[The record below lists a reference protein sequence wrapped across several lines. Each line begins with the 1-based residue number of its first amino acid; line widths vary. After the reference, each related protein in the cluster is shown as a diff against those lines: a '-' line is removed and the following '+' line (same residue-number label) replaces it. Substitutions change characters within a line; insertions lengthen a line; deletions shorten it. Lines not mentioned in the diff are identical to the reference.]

1 MSRSKKR
8 RRAPA
13 PGLAAVSEAPA
24 ATIAPRGTTALLFAI
39 GLAAATIVA
48 YAPVRTHE
56 FVQIDDPAYVTENPH
71 VLGGLTAEGVRWALT
86 SNHAAN
92 WHPLTWISHM
102 LDLELFGL
110 DAGAHHLTNLAMHV
124 ASTLLLFGWLVRTTG
139 AAGRSAF
146 VAALFALH
154 PLHVESVAW
163 VAERKDVLST
173 LLLMLTLWAYL
184 PYVRASARG
193 GRSGRVRWL
202 LVVAFVFALGL
213 LAKPMLVTVPFLL
226 LLLDAWPLGRVSLR
240 GSRLDVWR
248 PLVVEKLPLIA
259 LSALSS
265 VLTFVAQQRGGAVAE
280 LTRVPLLLRL
290 ENAVV
295 SYVAYLAKMIW
306 PANLSVVY
314 PLPEAIPIW
323 QAALALIALAAITAL
338 VLRTAR
344 RQPYLAV
351 GWLWYVGM
359 LVPVIGI
366 VQVGV
371 QAFADRYTYVPL
383 VGVFIMMAWGAVD
396 VAARAGGR
404 GRPVVLAL
412 PALAIV
418 IICGVLTRQQ
428 VGYWRSSVP
437 LWQHALS
444 VTLGADRYDAH
455 MELGRV
461 LLPLGRR
468 SEALEHYSA
477 AVRLRPDSAEAHH
490 QRGVL
495 LLDEGRTADA
505 IAAFREAVRLAPGSA
520 ASHANLG
527 RAVASTGDSAAAIPH
542 FQDAVRLD
550 PSQPAALSDLG
561 AALVNAG
568 RPDEAIGHLTSAL
581 RLRADFPEA
590 HNNLGFAFA
599 RTGRYEQA
607 LTHFSEALR
616 LNPSFEL
623 ARRNRILTLITLKR
637 GDEALRDVRELLRL
651 NPGDAWARDLLQSAT
666 GGGSSHH

>member
-8 RRAPA
+8 RRAAA
-13 PGLAAVSEAPA
+13 PAPA
-24 ATIAPRGTTALLFAI
+24 AASETPAARAIAPRGTTVLVLAIALTI
-39 GLAAATIVA
+39 ATIAA
-48 YAPVRTHE
+48 YAPVRHHD
-56 FVQIDDPAYVTENPH
+56 FVQIDDPAYVSENPH
-71 VLGGLTAEGVRWALT
+71 VAGGLTADGVRWALV
-86 SNHAAN
+86 SSHAAN

-102 LDLELFGL
+102 LDVELFGL
-110 DAGAHHLTNLAMHV
+110 DAGAHHLTNLTMHV
-124 ASTLLLFGWLVRTTG
+124 ISTLLLFGWLVRTTG

-184 PYVRASARG
+184 PYVRAAAQGDRP
-193 GRSGRVRWL
+193 RRLRWL
-202 LVVAFVFALGL
+202 VVVASVFGLGL
-213 LAKPMLVTVPFLL
+213 MAKPMLVTAPFLL
-226 LLLDAWPLGRVSLR
+226 LLLDAWPLGRVSL
-240 GSRLDVWR
+240 GSRIDAWR
-248 PLVVEKLPLIA
+248 PLVVEKLPLFA
-259 LSALSS
+259 LVAVSS
-265 VLTFVAQQRGGAVAE
+265 VLTFAAQQRGGAMAE

-295 SYVAYLAKMIW
+295 AYVAYLAKMLW
-306 PANLSVVY
+306 PANLSVIY
-314 PLPEAIPIW
+314 PLPEAIPLW
-323 QAALALIALAAITAL
+323 QVALALLVLAAITAL
-338 VLRTAR
+338 AVRAAAR
-344 RQPYLAV
+344 RPYLIV
-351 GWLWYVGM
+351 GWLWYLGM

-383 VGVFIMMAWGAVD
+383 VGVFIMIAWAAGD
-396 VAARAGGR
+396 LAARAGAR
-404 GRPVVLAL
+404 VRPVVLGV

-418 IICGVLTRQQ
+418 LACGVLTRQQ
-428 VGYWRSSVP
+428 VGYWRSSVT

-468 SEALEHYSA
+468 SEAIEHYA
-477 AVRLRPDSAEAHH
+477 NAVRLRPDSAEAHH
-490 QRGVL
+490 QLGVL
-495 LLDEGRTADA
+495 LLDEGRTAEA

-527 RAVASTGDSAAAIPH
+527 RAIASTGDSAGAIPH
-542 FQDAVRLD
+542 FQEAIRLD
-550 PSQPAALSDLG
+550 PSQASALSDLG
-561 AALVNAG
+561 AALVNTG
-568 RPDEAIGHLTSAL
+568 RTGEAIVHLTNAL
-581 RLRADFPEA
+581 RLRPDLPEA

-599 RTGRYEQA
+599 RTGRYDQA

-616 LNPSFEL
+616 LNPSFEM
-623 ARRNRILTLITLKR
+623 ARRNRILALIALNR
-637 GDEALRDVRELLRL
+637 GTEALQEVRELLQR
-651 NPGDAWARDLLQSAT
+651 NPGDAWARELLQSAT
-666 GGGSSHH
+666 GGGSSHD